1 MAQTVKYI
9 LLKKKIIGIWLT
21 YNVVLV
27 SGVHQS
33 ESVTH
38 THVCMLSRVG
48 LWDLMDYSPP
58 GSSVH
63 GILQAR
69 ILKHDAISYSR
80 GSSQPRDWICIS
92 CISCIGRWI
101 LYHCTIGEALYIYIY
116 VPFFQRFY
124 IPHIGHYRV
133 VSRVP
138 CAIQEAY
145 IVVCVYQSQSSQRV
159 PSPFLPSSN
168 HVCFL

>member
-1 MAQTVKYI
+1 MV
-9 LLKKKIIGIWLT
+9 

-27 SGVHQS
+27 SGVQQS

-48 LWDLMDYSPP
+48 LWDLMDYRPP

-69 ILKHDAISYSR
+69 ILKHDAVSYSR

-92 CISCIGRWI
+92 CISFIGRWI
-101 LYHCTIGEALYIYIY
+101 LYHYTSWEALYIYIY
-116 VPFFQRFY
+116 PFFQRFY

-133 VSRVP
+133 LSRVP
-138 CAIQEAY
+138 CATQEAY
-145 IVVCVYQSQSSQRV
+145 IVVYQSQSSQCV
-159 PSPFLPSSN
+159 PSASLPSSN

>member
-1 MAQTVKYI
+1 MI
-9 LLKKKIIGIWLT
+9 

-27 SGVHQS
+27 SGVQQN

-101 LYHCTIGEALYIYIY
+101 LYHYTTWEALYIYIY
-116 VPFFQRFY
+116 SFFQRFY

-133 VSRVP
+133 LSSL
-138 CAIQEAY
+138 CY
-145 IVVCVYQSQSSQRV
+145 SGGLVVCVYQSQSSQCV
-159 PSPFLPSSN
+159 PSASLPSSN